1 MSRPVQQIPEQ
12 AGMVTVR
19 CPFQEFKLVPTET
32 TTTALFFHL
41 AECAIRYGIQ
51 IHDFCFMSN
60 HYHLVLTD
68 PQGRLPDFMRD
79 FNSAVARVL
88 NYVAGARENVF
99 STERPCFV
107 RSVGDE
113 EEIAQSL
120 TDRCV
125 YTLVNPVEAGL
136 VRRAKEWP
144 GATSWAMEYGRPIT
158 VKRPDLKFYGKK
170 RPKELQLV
178 LTRPPG
184 FDESM
189 SDAEV
194 REVIRSRVREKEAE
208 ILERHRKEGKGFVG
222 AAAIRAQSRLA
233 KPATPHGKG
242 VKDVKPTV
250 SARSKWHAIAAKQQ
264 VTEFTIRYRKA
275 LKAWKAGDRTVVFPY
290 GTWRMAR
297 YFDVLVEDAW
307 GSGVPRP
314 PIDWRTN
321 ATAAA

>member
-1 MSRPVQQIPEQ
+1 
-12 AGMVTVR
+12 MVSVR

-32 TTTALFFHL
+32 TTMALLFHL
-41 AECAIRYGIQ
+41 AECAVRYGVP
-51 IHDFCFMSN
+51 IHEYCFMSN

-68 PQGRLPDFMRD
+68 PRGRLPDFMRD

-88 NYVAGARENVF
+88 NDVAGARENVF
-99 STERPCFV
+99 STERPCMV
-107 RSVGDE
+107 RSVGDP

-120 TDRCV
+120 MDRCV
-125 YTLVNPVEAGL
+125 YTLANPVEAGL

-144 GATSWAMEYGRPIT
+144 GATSWSLEYGWPIT
-158 VKRPDLKFYGKK
+158 VKRPGLKFYGKK

-184 FDESM
+184 VDASM

-194 REVIRSRVREKEAE
+194 RELIRARVREKEAE
-208 ILERHRKEGKGFVG
+208 VLERHHKEGTGFVG
-222 AAAIRAQSRLA
+222 AAAVRAQSRLA
-233 KPATPHGKG
+233 KPSTPHGKG

-264 VTEFTIRYRKA
+264 VSEFTIRYRKA
-275 LKAWKAGDRTVVFPY
+275 LTAWKAGDRDVVFPY

-297 YFDVLVEDAW
+297 YFGVLVEDAW

-314 PIDWRTN
+314 PDPPPSDS
-321 ATAAA
+321 AAAA